1 MTPHYANI
9 IALQERLEI
18 RLQIIASDNSGVK
31 FACSDLGKEQWNP
44 ILENTPELF
53 KRLKNVK
60 ASNIQMIHLI
70 HGTCFVYL

>member
-18 RLQIIASDNSGVK
+18 RLQIASDNSGVK
-31 FACSDLGKEQWNP
+31 FACSDWNP